1 MVMLAVP
8 SMVTP
13 VTDTV
18 TDMDTVMDTITA
30 KDPLNL
36 TTDTDLV
43 LPPTL
48 VMLLHTLDLPPGVGE
63 NRM

>member
-13 VTDTV
+13 VTVTV
-18 TDMDTVMDTITA
+18 TDMDTVTDTITA

-36 TTDTDLV
+36 TTVTELV
-43 LPPTL
+43 LLSIP
-48 VMLLHTLDLPPGVGE
+48 VMPLHTLDLPLGVWE
-63 NRM
+63 NRL